1 MEVILNNN
9 ISFILAIL
17 TGLFTTLEAAITTGL
32 GKFTTTKI
40 ATLHNFIISSLIM
53 LIINLMSGTI
63 SQYSKILN
71 VPLKWSTGG
80 IFGALAIYLL
90 TIIIPKLGV
99 TITFTIV
106 ITFQIISSFFIDT
119 FLLKQQFELIQII
132 GFTLIITGLYMVMR

>member
-53 LIINLMSGTI
+53 LIINLMSGTL